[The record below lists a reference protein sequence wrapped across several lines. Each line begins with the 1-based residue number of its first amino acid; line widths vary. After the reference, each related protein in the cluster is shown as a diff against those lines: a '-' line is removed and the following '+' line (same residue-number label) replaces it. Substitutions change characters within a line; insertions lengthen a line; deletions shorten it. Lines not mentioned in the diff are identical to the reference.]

1 MAFMEREQRDD
12 GVEFGARVGQLL
24 DGYARELP
32 APTDTLV
39 TEGLVRGRRM
49 KRRRQSLWGAAAFVG
64 VSALAGAVVLSGGGT
79 TDGRDTQAGGVVIP
93 AFEPVAAKSGA
104 PDGKVALTGR
114 QAVATLRGL
123 LPGTPATSGY
133 GWWDGPKEPTE
144 VSAGGRLLVHGAEVA
159 VSVQGNFQLTSV
171 GALSKDA
178 ARAAAESGGHQDK
191 TGAAAPDKSAAAQQ
205 NGTGKGTKS
214 LHPATRSEL
223 QKFYSCQGRT
233 APDTT
238 LSACTAR
245 NLSDGSVL
253 ITYEEHQGKLVRRT
267 ADLLRKDGTR
277 VVLIAANAADGKRG
291 PASTAT
297 PPLTEAQLAHVVE
310 NTAWQPWVKPGEDGK
325 SLG

>member
-1 MAFMEREQRDD
+1 MEREQRDD

-49 KRRRQSLWGAAAFVG
+49 KRRRQTLWGAAAFVG
-64 VSALAGAVVLSGGGT
+64 VSALAGAVVLSGGT
-79 TDGRDTQAGGVVIP
+79 TAGRAPQADGVVIP

-104 PDGKVALTGR
+104 PDGKVALTGK
-114 QAVATLRGL
+114 QAVATLRAL
-123 LPGTPATSGY
+123 LPGKPATSGS
-133 GWWDGPKEPTE
+133 GWWDGPKEPTQ
-144 VSAGGRLLVHGAEVA
+144 VSAGGRLLVNGAEVA

-171 GALSKDA
+171 DALSKDA
-178 ARAAAESGGHQDK
+178 ARAAAGSGEGQDK
-191 TGAAAPDKSAAAQQ
+191 TGTVAPDKSAAANAQQ
-205 NGTGKGTKS
+205 GGTGKGTKS
-214 LHPATRSEL
+214 MHPATRSEL

-233 APDTT
+233 APGTT

-245 NLSDGSVL
+245 NLGDGSVL

-277 VVLIAANAADGKRG
+277 VVLITANAADGKRG
-291 PASTAT
+291 PAVTAA
-297 PPLTEAQLAHVVE
+297 PPLTEAQLTHVVE
-310 NTAWQPWVKPGEDGK
+310 NTAWQPWVKPGEGNK
-325 SLG
+325 GSG

>member
-1 MAFMEREQRDD
+1 MEREQRDD

-49 KRRRQSLWGAAAFVG
+49 KRRRQTLWGAAAFAG
-64 VSALAGAVVLSGGGT
+64 VSALTGAVVLSGGGT
-79 TDGRDTQAGGVVIP
+79 TGGRATQADGVVIP
-93 AFEPVAAKSGA
+93 AFKPVAATSGA
-104 PDGKVALTGR
+104 PDGKVALTGK

-133 GWWDGPKEPTE
+133 SFWDGPKEPLQ
-144 VSAGGRLLVHGAEVA
+144 VSAGGRLLVDGTEVA
-159 VSVQGNFQLTSV
+159 VSLQGNFQLTSV
-171 GALSKDA
+171 GALSKDR
-178 ARAAAESGGHQDK
+178 ARAAAGLGVRQDK
-191 TGAAAPDKSAAAQQ
+191 TGTAAPDKSAARKAQQ
-205 NGTGKGTKS
+205 DGTGKGTKS
-214 LHPATRSEL
+214 MHPATRLEL

-233 APDTT
+233 APGTT

-245 NLSDGSVL
+245 NLGDGSVL

-277 VVLIAANAADGKRG
+277 IVLTAANAADGKRG

-297 PPLTEAQLAHVVE
+297 PPLTEAQLAHVVG
-310 NTAWQPWVKPGEDGK
+310 NAAWQPWVKPGKDTK